1 MEKIFTCIVCPLGC
15 ELKVKMCG
23 KEVLSVTGN
32 TCKRGEQYA
41 KDECINPVRTVTSTV
56 RCADGSLIP
65 VKTEKPI
72 PKDKVLD
79 CMKLINK
86 AQAPL
91 HISAGDVIIENVYGS
106 RVIATNDKGER
117 K

>member
-15 ELKVKMCG
+15 ELKVKLSG

-41 KDECINPVRTVTSTV
+41 KDECTNPLRTVTSTV
-56 RCADGSLIP
+56 RCTDGSLIP

-79 CMKLINK
+79 CMKLINRAK
-86 AQAPL
+86 APL

-106 RVIATNDKGER
+106 RVIATADK
-117 K
+117 